1 MKKSEIIFGI
11 LRIPTDLL
19 ATLFAFLLAYQIRS
33 RTDLIPG
40 IQLPINLE
48 QFPTWDNYR
57 WFSITASFSLV
68 LIVAFRR
75 GYALK
80 VTTAKNR
87 EFLQVLF
94 STIIWLGFIMA
105 YFFLTR
111 QTYFSRL
118 ALGFTFILTL
128 LFMGL
133 GRGLIRST
141 HHFFLKTG
149 RGKRKILFVGVNE
162 ITKRIFDELSKDT
175 RYEIVG
181 AIDTIDT
188 KDEKKEKL
196 PFPLLGTISQMKY
209 FTKKLFIDEIIQTKQ
224 DLNETQSKD
233 ILEFCREH
241 HLQYSFVPD
250 LLEVQL
256 TNVELSQ
263 IASLPLISLKPT
275 PLDGWG
281 RVLKRT
287 FDLIGASLI
296 FIITS
301 PLLLFT
307 TIAIKLDSKGTILFK
322 YLDNGKIV
330 KRVGEKGNLFHC
342 YKFRTMKIN
351 THNERYTLLADQ
363 NKRKGSPMVK
373 INNDPRIT
381 RVGLFLRKFSIDE
394 LPQIFNV
401 INGEMSLVGPRPH
414 LPEEVDQYKKHHK
427 FVLTLK
433 PGITGMAQV
442 HGRCDLD
449 FEEEVKL
456 DTYYIEHWSLWLDL
470 KILARTLFVVLSGK
484 AE

>member
-40 IQLPINLE
+40 IQLPIHLE

-57 WFSITASFSLV
+57 WFSIAASFSLV

-118 ALGFTFILTL
+118 ALGFTFIFTL

-149 RGKRKILFVGVNE
+149 RGKHKILFIGINE
-162 ITKRIFDELSKDT
+162 ITKRIFDELHKNN

-181 AIDTIDT
+181 AL
-188 KDEKKEKL
+188 DEKKDTTPL
-196 PFPLLGTISQMKY
+196 PFPFLGTISQMKY
-209 FTKKLFIDEIIQTKQ
+209 FVKKLYIDEVIQTKQ
-224 DLNETQSKD
+224 DLSETQSKD

-287 FDLIGASLI
+287 FDLIGSSLI
-296 FIITS
+296 LIITS
-301 PLLLFT
+301 PIILL
-307 TIAIKLDSKGTILFK
+307 TIIGIKLDSKGTIFFK
-322 YLDNGKIV
+322 YLDNGKIA
-330 KRVGEKGNLFHC
+330 KRVGEKGALFHC
-342 YKFRTMKIN
+342 YKFRTMKMN

-373 INNDPRIT
+373 ISNDPRIT
-381 RVGLFLRKFSIDE
+381 RVGRFLRKFSLDE

-401 INGEMSLVGPRPH
+401 IKGEMSLVGPRPH
-414 LPEEVDQYKKHHK
+414 LPEEVAQYKKHHK

-442 HGRCDLD
+442 HGRSDLD

-456 DTYYIEHWSLWLDL
+456 DTYYIEHWSPWLDL
-470 KILARTLFVVLSGK
+470 KILVRTLFVVLSGE